1 MIASRIN
8 KCRQNTFNVNS
19 ISNNPTMPYIAVINQ
34 TTGSI
39 LTSLLKYHFGNGSLT
54 FAKQKPE
61 TAKNITSPSKPPLAI
76 KSVGYTPV

>member
-1 MIASRIN
+1 MIASRIIN
-8 KCRQNTFNVNS
+8 ADKTPLNVNS

-39 LTSLLKYHFGNGSLT
+39 LTSLLTYHFGNGSLT

>member
-8 KCRQNTFNVNS
+8 KCRQNTFKCKFNFKQPNYAIYS
-19 ISNNPTMPYIAVINQ
+19 RYQPNN
-34 TTGSI
+34 G
-39 LTSLLKYHFGNGSLT
+39 KYPHKPFNIPFGNGSLT